1 MFCDY
6 DEGVVGYVEEGEGD
20 DGLATRV
27 SEDNIADIVEDYILY
42 IVQLQVLWPFVQ
54 DDNSIIVGIVAS
66 LTHFAF
72 AACQFASKNDSP
84 LSCSW

>member
-1 MFCDY
+1 MLCDY
-6 DEGVVGYVEEGEGD
+6 DEGVVGYVEEGEGE

-27 SEDNIADIVEDYILY
+27 SKDNIADIVEDYILY

-72 AACQFASKNDSP
+72 DACQFASKNDSP

>member
-27 SEDNIADIVEDYILY
+27 SEVNIADIVEDYILY
-42 IVQLQVLWPFVQ
+42 IV
-54 DDNSIIVGIVAS
+54 
-66 LTHFAF
+66 
-72 AACQFASKNDSP
+72 
-84 LSCSW
+84 

>member
-6 DEGVVGYVEEGEGD
+6 DEGVVGYVEEGEGE

-27 SEDNIADIVEDYILY
+27 SKDNIADIVEDYILY
-42 IVQLQVLWPFVQ
+42 ILKVLRPFVQ